1 MKLLNTVIILDT
13 KFSLQQA
20 WVACDKLGYGINTW
34 LRDPS
39 SVQVHGNIKNSGV
52 TFPRAATMRVSRFTV
67 GLASGFP
74 QNLSRH
80 ARSRGAAGIF
90 PWTRA
95 WHAARN
101 AETTFTSLRYYMQ
114 WRCLAS
120 GAKSK
125 REVRVGNGH
134 ACAPRLGVARGSKTK
149 RMYSESRRFLIVHK
163 GRVDCPDNRG
173 TDTRL
178 VYT

>member
-1 MKLLNTVIILDT
+1 MESI
-13 KFSLQQA
+13 
-20 WVACDKLGYGINTW
+20 YGSAIRHQCRNV
-34 LRDPS
+34 R
-39 SVQVHGNIKNSGV
+39 IKNSGV
-52 TFPRAATMRVSRFTV
+52 IFPRVGTMRVSRFTL
-67 GLASGFP
+67 GLALGFP

-80 ARSRGAAGIF
+80 ARGRGAARIF
-90 PWTRA
+90 PWTHA

-114 WRCLAS
+114 WRFHVS
-120 GAKSK
+120 
-125 REVRVGNGH
+125 RERSEVKAGGPCREWTCV
-134 ACAPRLGVARGSKTK
+134 CTRLGTARGSKTK
-149 RMYSESRRFLIVHK
+149 RMYTESRRFLIVHK